1 MAARSKSKCDCGCG
15 QAPAATTR
23 LRKASCSC
31 GASIIRLSR
40 QSLATV
46 NATCIT
52 CGDPLL
58 PDCLYDRA
66 VGHDESDARRAV
78 ASLEARAD
86 RASRRAAPKMFGAG
100 PTKLRCSDCGA
111 IRAPHGPCKACR
123 SERDPTTTYMH
134 PRAARAVGGDM
145 PF

>member
-1 MAARSKSKCDCGCG
+1 MATRSKPKCDCGCG
-15 QAPAATTR
+15 QAPASTTR

-40 QSLATV
+40 SALATV
-46 NATCIT
+46 NASCIA
-52 CGDPLL
+52 CGDPLM

-66 VGHDESDARRAV
+66 VSHDAADAASAV
-78 ASLEARAD
+78 ASLEARYD
-86 RASRRAAPKMFGAG
+86 RALKRRAPEVYGAG
-100 PTKLRCSDCGA
+100 PTKLRCGDCGA
-111 IRAPHGPCKACR
+111 IRAAHGPCKACR

-134 PRAARAVGGDM
+134 PRAARIVGGDM